1 MKCDRCGSAAIIY
14 QKYSG
19 AHLCSRHFRGD
30 VERKIKRDIRKHGMV
45 HRGDRVAIAL
55 SGGKDSTVLTHVLH
69 EIFSAREDIELVAVT
84 IDEGINGY
92 REKTLSLASGLT
104 EALGI
109 SHVVRTFRDEFG
121 ATLDEM
127 MAANSGHACTMCGVL
142 RKKLLNKTARELG
155 AQRLATGHNLD
166 DEAQTVL
173 MNYLRGDI
181 NWMMRLAPA
190 GEEEGMVLRIKP
202 LRSVPEKEVALY
214 ALTNDLP
221 VSLDECPY
229 AHAALRNEVRE
240 FVNSYEVRHP
250 GTKHSIVNGF
260 DRIMSAVVPPS
271 SLLLTCRI
279 CGEPTSEQVCRACRL
294 LGYR

>member
-1 MKCDRCGSAAIIY
+1 MKCDRCGSSAIIY

-19 AHLCSRHFRGD
+19 AHLCSRHFSED

-45 HRGDRVAIAL
+45 RRGDRVAIAL

-69 EIFSAREDIELVAVT
+69 KIFSAREDIELVAVT
-84 IDEGINGY
+84 IDEGIAGY
-92 REKTLSLASGLT
+92 REKTLSLAAGLT
-104 EALGI
+104 RSLGI
-109 SHVVRTFRDEFG
+109 PHTVRTFRDDFG
-121 ATLDEM
+121 KTLDELI
-127 MAANSGHACTMCGVL
+127 AENRGGACTVCGVL

-166 DEAQTVL
+166 DGAQTVL

-214 ALTNDLP
+214 ALTNELP
-221 VSLDECPY
+221 MSLDECPY
-229 AHAALRNEVRE
+229 AHSALRNEVRE
-240 FVNSYEVRHP
+240 FVNSHEVRHP
-250 GTKHSIVNGF
+250 GTKYSIVNGF
-260 DRIMSAVVPPS
+260 DRIMSAVEPS
-271 SLLLTCRI
+271 PGMLMTCRL

>member
-19 AHLCSRHFRGD
+19 AHLCSRHFRED
-30 VERKIKRDIRKHGMV
+30 VERKIKRDIRKRGMV
-45 HRGDRVAIAL
+45 RRGDRVAIAL

-69 EIFSAREDIELVAVT
+69 KIFSAREDIELMAVT
-84 IDEGINGY
+84 IDEGISGY
-92 REKTLSLASGLT
+92 RERTLSLAAGLT
-104 EALGI
+104 KSLGI
-109 SHVVRTFRDEFG
+109 PHVVRTFRDEFG
-121 ATLDEM
+121 RSLDEM
-127 MAANSGHACTMCGVL
+127 IAEKRGGACTVCGVL

-181 NWMMRLAPA
+181 NWMARLAPE
-190 GEEEGMVLRIKP
+190 GEEEDMVPRIKP

-214 ALTNDLP
+214 ALTNELP
-221 VSLDECPY
+221 MSLDECQY
-229 AHAALRNEVRE
+229 AHAALRNEARE

-250 GTKHSIVNGF
+250 GTKYSIVNGF
-260 DRIMSAVVPPS
+260 DRLMSAVMPPS
-271 SLLLTCRI
+271 SLLMKCRL
-279 CGEPTSEQVCRACRL
+279 CGEPTSRQVCRACRL